1 MSLEPEVPYDPLEQE
16 HETWRDP
23 TILSDSNAV
32 QVDDPYVA
40 PNSTVDY
47 YDVTPMDNSKEPD
60 GCWMVPPEHSLAEVL
75 GPNRS
80 HLNSIKEET
89 STYLEYNDTK
99 HQVDIWGQADLV
111 LQAKRLL
118 DGIVRNL
125 ADKKAADSRR
135 KTKKWGKPERELT
148 RKEKE
153 RVERKLQYEQ
163 KMKSYQGKPSVPQN
177 YNAYVTL
184 PNQDIPVLKIMG
196 EREEKV
202 ASIRADLLVYVY
214 YDEKSAAFHIAG
226 DEEYPVRTAAE
237 RVRNLYLRA
246 ARQPYRATLRLIK
259 QPSKSLK
266 VQFSELPSN
275 ALRYEYLHGDDHS
288 TSIHRFYEC
297 YELMAPRLITDYN
310 QDQNLIDFDETR
322 DMPFSSPLPEA
333 LQSIDKT
340 NEEKITEALEL
351 GLESVRLNDWEL
363 QMKVRFGQTHLI
375 DYPKKDWVTVE
386 KLMEYLPHPRFRSE
400 LAPCIARTYDQVK
413 PLFEYLNNNCLL
425 FNNMPYTQY
434 IIEARQLPTM
444 PQQPPPN
451 SRIREPRP
459 SAMEEWSTKM
469 VAEFSEHGKPPTRW
483 RVLVECHDLVN
494 VSMTDLEAHYAWDLK
509 LQYARRLKSE
519 GNTPHNKFAEHL
531 RVTQEEGKEQRLSY
545 IGTKGYRPMTIKQ
558 KKIWAYGHGDW
569 VFEVKREELW
579 DMQDVPVT
587 NPGLPV
593 SLASI
598 PPDQTQYKFSA
609 HKEVWRNKMSHNTD
623 LKMGEAPEWTGR
635 DFLAH
640 GIDSVKDMISTS
652 QKLTDDLRK
661 HVPIYWASEAQ
672 PSLV

>member
-16 HETWRDP
+16 HDTWRDA

-32 QVDDPYVA
+32 HTNDAFAAAD
-40 PNSTVDY
+40 STEDY
-47 YDVTPMDNSKEPD
+47 YDATPMNSSKEPD
-60 GCWMVPPEHSLAEVL
+60 GCWMFPPEHSLAEVL
-75 GPNRS
+75 GPNRAN
-80 HLNSIKEET
+80 LNSIKEET
-89 STYLEYNDTK
+89 STYLEYNDAK
-99 HQVDIWGQADLV
+99 NQVDIWGQADLV
-111 LQAKRLL
+111 LRAKRLL

-125 ADKKAADSRR
+125 ADKKADSTRR

-153 RVERKLQYEQ
+153 RVERKLQHEQ
-163 KMKSYQGKPSVPQN
+163 KMKSFQGKPSVPQN

-196 EREEKV
+196 EREERV

-214 YDEKSAAFHIAG
+214 YDERLAAFHIAG

-246 ARQPYRATLRLIK
+246 ARQPYSATLRLIK
-259 QPSKSLK
+259 QPSKNLN
-266 VQFSELPSN
+266 VQFVELPSN
-275 ALRYEYLHGDDHS
+275 ALRYEYLHGDDHA
-288 TSIHRFYEC
+288 TSVHRYYEC
-297 YELMAPRLITDYN
+297 HELKAPRLITDYSE
-310 QDQNLIDFDETR
+310 DQNLIDFDETQ
-322 DMPFSSPLPEA
+322 DSSPSPLPEP

-375 DYPKKDWVTVE
+375 DYPKKDSVSVE
-386 KLMEYLPHPRFRSE
+386 GLTKFLPHPRFRSE
-400 LAPCIARTYDQVK
+400 LAPCIGRTYEQVK
-413 PLFEYLNNNCLL
+413 PLFEYLDGTCLL

-434 IIEARQLPTM
+434 IIEARQLPIM
-444 PQQPPPN
+444 PQQAPSN
-451 SRIREPRP
+451 SRFKEPRSSVP
-459 SAMEEWSTKM
+459 EEWSTKM
-469 VAEFSEHGKPPTRW
+469 VAEFGERSTAPTRW
-483 RVLVECHDLVN
+483 RVLVECHDLVK

-519 GNTPHNKFAEHL
+519 GDTPHNKFAEHL
-531 RVTQEEGKEQRLSY
+531 RVDHENQEQRLSY
-545 IGTKGYRPMTIKQ
+545 ISTRGYRPTTIKQ

-579 DMQDVPVT
+579 DMQDVEVT

-593 SLASI
+593 HLSSI
-598 PPDQTQYKFSA
+598 PPHQTQYKFSA

-623 LKMGEAPEWTGR
+623 LKMGEAPEWTSR

-652 QKLTDDLRK
+652 QKVTDDLRK
-661 HVPIYWASEAQ
+661 HVPIYWESA